1 MKVSVYIAR
10 LSIGAMV
17 VAILTLGEPATAIRL
32 AVSSTN
38 SSHWLDKNNDAVLLA
53 QTQASSSSQMLGALA
68 GAVGGGGGDAGGG
81 DDDKGTEQ
89 NCAPNINIIDNARQM
104 IDPRSP
110 LPPINIEVG
119 G

>member
-1 MKVSVYIAR
+1 M
-10 LSIGAMV
+10 
-17 VAILTLGEPATAIRL
+17 
-32 AVSSTN
+32 
-38 SSHWLDKNNDAVLLA
+38 
-53 QTQASSSSQMLGALA
+53 
-68 GAVGGGGGDAGGG
+68 GGGGGGGG
-81 DDDKGTEQ
+81 EGGGEEPKPTDQ